1 MEGLRYHR
9 DLGETEQAAQDES
22 FYMQTFQTIDKV
34 ATDKEME
41 RQIGLSEVNQEI
53 YGTKVCQA
61 IIWSN
66 TTDWCEIKEII
77 QKYFKGKQF

>member
-22 FYMQTFQTIDKV
+22 FYMQTFQTIYKV

-41 RQIGLSEVNQEI
+41 RQIRVIRSKSRN
-53 YGTKVCQA
+53 
-61 IIWSN
+61 IW
-66 TTDWCEIKEII
+66 
-77 QKYFKGKQF
+77 Y